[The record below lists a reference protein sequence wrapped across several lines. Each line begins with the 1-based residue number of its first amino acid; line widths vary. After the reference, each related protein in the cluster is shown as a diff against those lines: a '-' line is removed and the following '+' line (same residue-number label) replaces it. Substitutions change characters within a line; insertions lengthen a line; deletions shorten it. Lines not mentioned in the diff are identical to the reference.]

1 MQSSTPSSGYNCT
14 LCNVEFDLRLQL
26 RSHMIQMHNSSGQ
39 QQPQNPKNQA
49 LTEEDRGET
58 SDRKPLNHDNVE
70 DVVNPPSGILGEIKD
85 DPENMD
91 TMDEFLTEEEK
102 LQLQELVTSSI
113 EEDGVEESLRQPS
126 NEMEKFHSEQIVKK
140 EVSKIKNSEQVSNNK
155 HDESI
160 TMEETTNLD
169 PVNNFNSKNTS
180 IKKEKRDDVKDE
192 FLESVERRPNIE
204 MDVKKEKHDVRVL
217 WGKEA
222 DGAWYA
228 SSKTIAAR
236 FQLKDVQLKLSK
248 DAFKEQIE
256 WVNYICPY
264 LKTFNPAAKPAH
276 IYILAKAKWFE
287 AQRAQS
293 VQAQA
298 VRRGRKVM
306 VNYFV

>member
-1 MQSSTPSSGYNCT
+1 M
-14 LCNVEFDLRLQL
+14 
-26 RSHMIQMHNSSGQ
+26 
-39 QQPQNPKNQA
+39 
-49 LTEEDRGET
+49 GET
-58 SDRKPLNHDNVE
+58 SERKPLTHNNVE
-70 DVVNPPSGILGEIKD
+70 DVVNPPSDILGEIKD

-91 TMDEFLTEEEK
+91 VTDDFLTEEEK

-113 EEDGVEESLRQPS
+113 EEDGIEESLGQPG
-126 NEMEKFHSEQIVKK
+126 NEMEKFHSEKIVKK
-140 EVSKIKNSEQVSNNK
+140 EVSKLKNSEQVPNNK

-160 TMEETTNLD
+160 TMEETTDLD
-169 PVNNFNSKNTS
+169 SKNTFNSKDTS
-180 IKKEKRDDVKDE
+180 IKKEVRDDVKDE

-204 MDVKKEKHDVRVL
+204 MEMKKEKHEVRVL

-248 DAFKEQIE
+248 DAFKDQIE

-287 AQRAQS
+287 AQR
-293 VQAQA
+293 VQAAQA
-298 VRRGRKVM
+298 VRKGRKVM
-306 VNYFV
+306 VNCFE